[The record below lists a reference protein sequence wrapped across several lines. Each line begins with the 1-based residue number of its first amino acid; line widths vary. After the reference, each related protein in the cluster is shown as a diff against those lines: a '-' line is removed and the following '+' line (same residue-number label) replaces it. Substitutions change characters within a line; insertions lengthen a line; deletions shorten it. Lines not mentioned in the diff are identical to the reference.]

1 MKKLAYLIALVV
13 MASCGMQE
21 KNEQQRRNEDC
32 KAIEDSAKVNTAGK
46 TDIYLGFKFG
56 MNDKEIL
63 RHIKKL
69 EKEGK
74 AERDYAGRCIVPM
87 IGPHGTEYKAV
98 LGVEYYDD
106 KARKYTF
113 KTDGSGDYIMIFS
126 AFEEANKGVF
136 SIYEN
141 EGIKGYYMQID
152 NILCKFMQVL
162 GTSIVSFLDAPYI
175 DLMEQEKDSI
185 EKSRIDVYRM

>member
-1 MKKLAYLIALVV
+1 MKKLLYLLTLVV
-13 MASCGMQE
+13 IASCGIQE
-21 KNEQQRRNEDC
+21 KNEKQKWNEDC

-74 AERDYAGRCIVPM
+74 AERDYAGRCVVPM

-126 AFEEANKGVF
+126 AFEEANKGIF
-136 SIYEN
+136 SIYKN
-141 EGIKGYYMQID
+141 EQVTEYVMAID
-152 NILCKFMQVL
+152 NILCLFAGVF
-162 GTSIVSFLDAPYI
+162 GASVITFSDAPYI
-175 DLMEQEKDSI
+175 DLMNHEKDSI
-185 EKSRIDVYRM
+185 ESERVDAYRM